1 MARITKKT
9 PAPVQTALPAF
20 DRVEMEPALPAP
32 APAPVRGPIAPLFLL
47 GTQSVGIDGLHVG
60 AMGTCAPADLFIAPP
75 GHPRFHPRSLTARS
89 DEFMADVA
97 RRGVEEPLLVALR
110 DGAVEVVGGH
120 GRRMAALAAGLS
132 RVPFRVVE
140 ADADDLSA
148 RLHAH
153 RANALRLAPDPA
165 EQGLLA
171 REALDAGMPV
181 ADVAAALGCPVSTV
195 EALVRV
201 VTEGSSDVIDLLKA
215 GTVDVATAK
224 TIVQQPEA
232 VQEAIVEAVREVAAQ
247 AAESESGEVV
257 MPELSQKPVAK
268 RTATGTVKV
277 SKTLAESVRDAAK
290 GKVETTRDATR
301 PGKSSKPESVPAP
314 AAPVKGDLKAAAA
327 LRAAALAA
335 LPNQTIVN
343 DRDYLKGM
351 ADALAFILG
360 ETPSNNPMFSQL
372 MGRLA
377 RR

>member
-1 MARITKKT
+1 MARIQKK

-32 APAPVRGPIAPLFLL
+32 PPAPVRGPIAPLFLL

-75 GHPRFHPRSLTARS
+75 GHPRFHPRSLTARPA
-89 DEFMADVA
+89 EFMSDIAK
-97 RRGVEEPLLVALR
+97 RGVEEPLLVALR
-110 DGAVEVVGGH
+110 DGQVEVVGGH

-140 ADADDLSA
+140 SDETDLGA

-181 ADVAAALGCPVSTV
+181 ADVASALGCPVSTV

-201 VTEGSSDVIDLLKA
+201 VTEGSADVIDLLKS

-224 TIVQQPEA
+224 LIVQQTET
-232 VQEAIVEAVREVAAQ
+232 VQEAIIETVKEVAAQ

-314 AAPVKGDLKAAAA
+314 AASVKGDIKAAPA

-335 LPNQTIVN
+335 STGTVYAN
-343 DRDYLKGM
+343 DSAYLKGV
-351 ADALAFILG
+351 ADALGFILG
-360 ETPSNNPMFSQL
+360 ESASTHPEFVKL
-372 MGRLA
+372 LGRLA